1 MVNTASLLLAI
12 SLVGPLSAAGARSAG
27 MGYIGVSSSSG
38 LDSFYHNPSGISLWK
53 GWDFEIIGI
62 TDDEGIKTAGFI
74 RDRWEDIAHAL
85 INPSIGNLFPL
96 LEDERAGNLSQT
108 LVLSSAFGYCSG
120 RWAAMVKGIG
130 LSLSEVRS
138 IDPTGLDTHLSL
150 ILEGD
155 LEVRGGFSQR
165 ISLLGMEGYLGLA
178 VKYIQVRESRKRVDE
193 ATAKGI
199 IKGIAEDLSST
210 TSGLGFDVGIMLKK
224 RPFSLGLSL
233 MDIYGTFLK
242 GPNNS
247 YQIGQTVNFG
257 ISVGKPDGPIMM
269 GLDFL
274 DILSPGDPLKKLQ
287 IGMEGRPLSPIS
299 IRLGV
304 NDGYPCF
311 GFGIRF
317 SHVGLDYSRV
327 GVEVG
332 SRIGEVEKVYHIVS
346 VSYRF

>member
-1 MVNTASLLLAI
+1 MVNTASFLLAF
-12 SLVGPLSAAGARSAG
+12 SLLGPLSAIGARSAG

-53 GWDFEIIGI
+53 GWDFEMIGI

-74 RDRWEDIAHAL
+74 RERWEDIAHAL
-85 INPSIGNLFPL
+85 IDPSIGNLFAL

-108 LVLSSAFGYCSG
+108 LLLSSAFGYCSG
-120 RWAAMVKGIG
+120 RWAAMVRGVG

-155 LEVRGGFSQR
+155 LEVRGGLSQR
-165 ISLLGMEGYLGLA
+165 ISLLGMDGYLGLA
-178 VKYIQVRESRKRVDE
+178 MKYIQVRGSRKRVDE
-193 ATAKGI
+193 ATAKDL

-210 TSGLGFDVGIMLKK
+210 TSGLGFDIGITL
-224 RPFSLGLSL
+224 RREPFSLGLSL
-233 MDIYGTFLK
+233 MDIYGTSLK
-242 GPNNS
+242 GPDTS
-247 YQIGQTVNFG
+247 YWIGQTVNFG
-257 ISVGKPDGPIMM
+257 ISLGKPDGPIVM

-274 DILSPGDPLKKLQ
+274 DILNPRDPLKKLR

-299 IRLGV
+299 IRVGV

-327 GVEVG
+327 GMEVG
-332 SRIGEVEKVYHIVS
+332 SRIGEVEKVYHVVS